1 MFLLKGYNKGYKKG
15 YNFSS
20 ILMFITSI
28 FLRYFVMLNTA
39 MRDKTLIQKRDK
51 AIVDKFHELYDVK
64 RKRIDDVLKELSEN
78 YFYLDCN
85 YIYARIFYNKENNE
99 YYNSLVERK

>member
-1 MFLLKGYNKGYKKG
+1 MLKGYNKGYKKG
-15 YNFSS
+15 YSFCCVL
-20 ILMFITSI
+20 IFITSI
-28 FLRYFVMLNTA
+28 FLCYFVLLNTA

-78 YFYLDCN
+78 FFYLDSN
-85 YIYARIFYNKENNE
+85 YIYARIFYNKDNNE
-99 YYNSLVERK
+99 YYNSLVEKK